1 MDDAGGELSKAAA
14 RGGPFERARDLSLG
28 GLTGALGVLLPVA
41 FHAIGGPAAGKALL
55 PMHIPVLM
63 AGLLCSPSVAASVG
77 LLVPLVSWA
86 LTQMPPMVPPMA
98 ILMSAELAALGLAAS
113 LIYRRGR
120 TNLVLAVIG
129 AMVAARIVYGAGLW
143 VAFPLFVP
151 AAKAI
156 PFWAYFAGGLVSS
169 IAGVAIQ
176 LVAVPLAIRGIERIR
191 LLR

>member
-1 MDDAGGELSKAAA
+1 MDDAGAELSK
-14 RGGPFERARDLSLG
+14 RGAGDGPLQRARDLSLG
-28 GLTGALGVLLPVA
+28 GLMGALGVLLPVA
-41 FHAIGGPAAGKALL
+41 FHAVGGGSAGKLFL

-98 ILMSAELAALGLAAS
+98 ILMSAELATLGLAAS

-143 VAFPLFVP
+143 ITFPLFVP
-151 AAKAI
+151 ATKAI
-156 PFWAYFAGGLVSS
+156 PFWAYFGGGLVSS
-169 IAGVAIQ
+169 IPGVAIQ

-191 LLR
+191 LVR